1 MASLS
6 TLISSSLSQGLVTK
20 SAAPLFNPL
29 MASCTSA
36 KAVISTTGMW
46 AWSRR
51 KVRSQ
56 SKPSCPLFTPSE
68 KFMSS
73 RMRST
78 CSCCSNVGAV
88 SGRDRVR
95 IRSNVLPRQIFSAV
109 SIDGLSSMTRRVPY
123 FIFSFFVCKSTLFS
137 RNGKQKRGCCVI
149 IIQ

>member
-36 KAVISTTGMW
+36 KAVMSTTGMW

-78 CSCCSNVGAV
+78 CSCCSSVGAV
-88 SGRDRVR
+88 SGRGRVR

-109 SIDGLSSMTRRVPY
+109 SIDGLSSITRRVPY
-123 FIFSFFVCKSTLFS
+123 FISFIFLFAKV
-137 RNGKQKRGCCVI
+137 RFFPETTNKNGIVV
-149 IIQ
+149 